1 MFPMAVEYIPA
12 GLKKALKDRKL
23 VPFVGAG
30 LSMSVN
36 NKNTGKP
43 LFPSWKQ
50 LLLDASE
57 KVDSEKG
64 PEEGDLIRALL
75 KKNKENAYLKAAKE
89 AKEELGNNQWH
100 GFLKEQLN
108 IGYDLCDEKS
118 LTTAQAVWQLGSPL
132 IITTNYDK
140 VLSWSCPKKMA

>member
-1 MFPMAVEYIPA
+1 MRHFLKFLPVIVFFGVFSASNFSLAAPA
-12 GLKKALKDRKL
+12 TTDL
-23 VPFVGAG
+23 
-30 LSMSVN
+30 
-36 NKNTGKP
+36 
-43 LFPSWKQ
+43 Q
-50 LLLDASE
+50 
-57 KVDSEKG
+57 
-64 PEEGDLIRALL
+64 EEQI